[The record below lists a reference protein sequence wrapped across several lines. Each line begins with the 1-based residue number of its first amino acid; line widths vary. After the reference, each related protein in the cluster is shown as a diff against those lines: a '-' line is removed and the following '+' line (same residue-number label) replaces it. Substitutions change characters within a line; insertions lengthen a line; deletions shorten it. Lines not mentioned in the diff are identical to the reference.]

1 MSSAILYLAII
12 AIWLCVLIP
21 RWLKRDSA
29 RGAVIETNTMAGDET
44 PVTGQA
50 DSDQAEL
57 ADDGVPPA
65 AEPGVT
71 GRPAAAPAPPLSAE
85 EARRR
90 ILTGRRRLLGMLILL
105 EIAAI
110 ALAVV
115 GLAALWVIIP
125 PTIMLSGYLL
135 LLREA
140 AHADAERAKREAEA
154 AAHQRERA
162 ARGQGA
168 GSGGPARHPGRG
180 HAHRLNDP
188 RGAGGRGRPRR
199 QVRRRPG
206 PGRLRGL
213 GPGLR
218 ARAGGQVHHLERRPR
233 ADGRGVRLRSA
244 AAARG
249 RRLASCRPRPRRLP
263 CAQATA
269 ARPRTTTARPLL
281 AGPADR

>member
-29 RGAVIETNTMAGDET
+29 RGAVIAADTGAGGETT
-44 PVTGQA
+44 VTGPA

-57 ADDGVPPA
+57 ADNGAPPA

-71 GRPAAAPAPPLSAE
+71 ARPAAAPAPPLSAE

-125 PTIMLSGYLL
+125 PTIMLTGYLL

-140 AHADAERAKREAEA
+140 AHADAERAQREAEA
-154 AAHQRERA
+154 AAHTRERERA
-162 ARGQGA
+162 ARA
-168 GSGGPARHPGRG
+168 KARARE
-180 HAHRLNDP
+180 
-188 RGAGGRGRPRR
+188 
-199 QVRRRPG
+199 
-206 PGRLRGL
+206 
-213 GPGLR
+213 R
-218 ARAGGQVHHLERRPR
+218 ARAARRSTPAEGTPIGGTILEET
-233 ADGRGVRLRSA
+233 SA
-244 AAARG
+244 AAALAAKFAAAPVPADYEDSG
-249 RRLASCRPRPRRLP
+249 RDFAPG
-263 CAQATA
+263 
-269 ARPRTTTARPLL
+269 L
-281 AGPADR
+281 AGKYTTSNADPEPAAEEYVYEVPRLRAVGD